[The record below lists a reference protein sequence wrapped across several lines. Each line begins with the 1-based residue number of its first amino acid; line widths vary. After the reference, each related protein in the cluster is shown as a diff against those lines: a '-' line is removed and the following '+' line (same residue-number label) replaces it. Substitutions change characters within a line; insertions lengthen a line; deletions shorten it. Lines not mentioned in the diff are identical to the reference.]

1 MASSSSSSRH
11 PSLKWAQRSDKLF
24 ITIELPDAT
33 DVKVQLE
40 PQGKFTFSA
49 SKDGVPYELDVELLD
64 KINVEESKY
73 NVGLRSI
80 VYSIKKAEDKWWGRL
95 LKPEWKPP
103 AFLKVDW
110 DKWVDEDEESG
121 VPEVDDMDFSKFG
134 MGGGPGDFG
143 MGGGPGDFGMGGLDE
158 FGADELEDEEEEEP
172 AEQEEKGKV
181 GAEAKEDENKA

>member
-24 ITIELPDAT
+24 IIIELPDAK

-40 PQGKFTFSA
+40 PEGKFIFSA

-64 KINVEESKY
+64 KISVEESKY

-80 VYSIKKAEDKWWGRL
+80 IYSIKKAEDKWWGRL
-95 LKPEWKPP
+95 LKPEGKPP
-103 AFLKVDW
+103 AFVKVDW
-110 DKWVDEDEESG
+110 DKWVDEDEESD
-121 VPEVDDMDFSKFG
+121 VPELDDMNFSK
-134 MGGGPGDFG
+134 FG

-158 FGADELEDEEEEEP
+158 FGADEPEDEEEEP
-172 AEQEEKGKV
+172 ADQEEKGKE
-181 GAEAKEDENKA
+181 GAVALEKEPEGDENKA